1 VRCHGFN
8 LLGIPSIKSW
18 EMAGPKAYPED
29 LQRCVETYT
38 TAFDKREPFKME
50 YRLRRHDG
58 EYRWVYDVGVPR
70 FNTDGAFVGYIGS
83 CTDTTEHKVAEET
96 LSLLS
101 GRLIKAQ
108 EEERT
113 WIARELHDD
122 ISQRIALVAIDLDR
136 QRKDL
141 HASAAKLR
149 SDRSHSID
157 T

>member
-83 CTDTTEHKVAEET
+83 CTDTT
-96 LSLLS
+96 
-101 GRLIKAQ
+101 
-108 EEERT
+108 
-113 WIARELHDD
+113 
-122 ISQRIALVAIDLDR
+122 
-136 QRKDL
+136 
-141 HASAAKLR
+141 
-149 SDRSHSID
+149 
-157 T
+157 